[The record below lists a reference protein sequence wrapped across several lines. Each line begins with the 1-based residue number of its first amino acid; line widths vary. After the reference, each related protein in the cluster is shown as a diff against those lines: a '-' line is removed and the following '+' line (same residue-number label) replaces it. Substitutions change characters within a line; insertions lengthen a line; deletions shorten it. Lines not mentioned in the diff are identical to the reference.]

1 MSHSPDL
8 HMSRTNCIVFA
19 ALLLTG
25 CYKATV
31 NLGGGGSP
39 GVERRVTVHGLV
51 GGLISLNEIDAA
63 NVCGDK
69 GVWSVSSRHNV
80 IDMILSGITGGLYT
94 PVTVL
99 VICKG

>member
-1 MSHSPDL
+1 
-8 HMSRTNCIVFA
+8 MSRINSIVLA

-25 CYKATV
+25 CYKVTV
-31 NLGGGGSP
+31 NLDGGGSP

-63 NVCGDK
+63 NICGEK

-80 IDMILSGITGGLYT
+80 LDMILSGITSGLYT

-99 VICKG
+99 VVCKG